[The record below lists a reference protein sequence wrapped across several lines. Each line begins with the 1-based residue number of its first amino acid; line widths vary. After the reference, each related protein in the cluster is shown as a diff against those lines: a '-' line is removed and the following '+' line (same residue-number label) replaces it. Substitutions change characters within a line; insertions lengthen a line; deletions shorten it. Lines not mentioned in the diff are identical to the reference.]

1 MYVLVGT
8 TVGDFV
14 GNLWMT
20 WLKPLYMT
28 LLESWSEPL
37 SVTSLESLWVT
48 WLEQPSV
55 YFLIGVFVG
64 VLVGT
69 TVRDFV
75 RVFVGDLV

>member
-37 SVTSLESLWVT
+37 SD
-48 WLEQPSV
+48 
-55 YFLIGVFVG
+55 FVG
-64 VLVGT
+64 
-69 TVRDFV
+69 
-75 RVFVGDLV
+75 VFVGDLVGTTIGVFIDWSLCGCLGRNHCQGLC